1 MKIQITNVTVQ
12 VPRDSNRKGAIFLIG
27 RVYSPLSAQSSYP
40 PPQQPQKI
48 IFGILTLRGSLRQAR
63 LGLVWDCS
71 LSAQGLLPQPMG
83 ERSQVMT

>member
-40 PPQQPQKI
+40 PPSATPKNNFWNTDPQ
-48 IFGILTLRGSLRQAR
+48 
-63 LGLVWDCS
+63 
-71 LSAQGLLPQPMG
+71 G
-83 ERSQVMT
+83 EFEAG